1 MERAKTGF
9 PLSGRCVAFMIGQTE
24 RAPEAVKAVTSRSLK
39 SLPDYPG
46 VMPEQHLIRE
56 QTDKIQDREVRLA
69 VKVTPPSTLIVEGSF
84 FFLDLENEPLLEISH
99 GVLQACRKIL
109 SEFGCHPDFDEE
121 YTVYC
126 ISDYQGDPEVFLTL
140 HGERIAALLKDESM
154 ELDEEEIRATL
165 QVNLKY
171 AKDDLAIVDWD
182 GAFLL
187 DPKGDFASN
196 IELFQ
201 TANLQ
206 LLRSRILDNLL
217 DARLQQMIQLLRKSR
232 EKRFL
237 RSSEFRKVLREVI
250 QIRTTSLLE
259 SEAIDQNIKLIGDW
273 YSARLY
279 GLISKKLHLE
289 DWNRNITEK
298 LDVLEDV
305 YTMAAENFSMS
316 ATQTLEFILIGG
328 WFLLQLG
335 WFTLLFLE
343 IFLLK

>member
-1 MERAKTGF
+1 MEIHPTGL
-9 PLSGRCVAFMIGQTE
+9 PLRGHCVSFMIGKTDRVLE
-24 RAPEAVKAVTSRSLK
+24 APQAITSRPLK

-46 VMPEQHLIRE
+46 VMPKQGLIRE
-56 QTDKIQDREVRLA
+56 QTERILDREVDLVVKA
-69 VKVTPPSTLIVEGSF
+69 VPPGIVIVEGSF
-84 FFLDLENEPLLEISH
+84 PFFDLENDPLLEVSH
-99 GVLQACRKIL
+99 EVLLVCRRIL
-109 SEFGCHPDFDEE
+109 SEFGCHSEFDEE

-140 HGERIAALLKDESM
+140 HGDRIAALLKDERM
-154 ELDEEEIRATL
+154 ALDEEEIRATL

-171 AKDDLAIVDWD
+171 SKDDLTIVDWD
-182 GAFLL
+182 GAFLF

-217 DARLQQMIQLLRKSR
+217 DSRLQQMVHLLRRTR
-232 EKRFL
+232 ERRLL
-237 RSSEFRKVLREVI
+237 RSGELRKVLREI
-250 QIRTTSLLE
+250 IEIRTTSLLE
-259 SEAIDQNIKLIGDW
+259 SEAVDQNIKLIGDW

-305 YTMAAENFSMS
+305 YTMATENFSMS

-343 IFLLK
+343 LFYLK

>member
-1 MERAKTGF
+1 MPIAQPQASRVSYR
-9 PLSGRCVAFMIGQTE
+9 LS
-24 RAPEAVKAVTSRSLK
+24 
-39 SLPDYPG
+39 PDW
-46 VMPEQHLIRE
+46 QILR
-56 QTDKIQDREVRLA
+56 
-69 VKVTPPSTLIVEGSF
+69 PPH
-84 FFLDLENEPLLEISH
+84 PLLDERLQ
-99 GVLQACRKIL
+99 VLL
-109 SEFGCHPDFDEE
+109 GN
-121 YTVYC
+121 
-126 ISDYQGDPEVFLTL
+126 L
-140 HGERIAALLKDESM
+140 IAALLKDESM

-171 AKDDLAIVDWD
+171 GKDDLAIVDWD
-182 GAFLL
+182 GAFLF

-217 DARLQQMIQLLRKSR
+217 DTRLQQMIQLLQRTR
-232 EKRFL
+232 EKWFL

-250 QIRTTSLLE
+250 QIRTASLLE

-289 DWNRNITEK
+289 NWNRNITEK

-305 YTMAAENFSMS
+305 YIMAAENFSMS